1 MLKIR
6 NQRIWKW
13 NLAVG
18 VAVFLVVFVLISACA
33 ETVEKKPEIGNKWRR

>member
-1 MLKIR
+1 
-6 NQRIWKW
+6 KW

-33 ETVEKKPEIGNKWRR
+33 ETVEKKPEKSYKFVNYHLNFLVKG